1 MPVYAILAFNYSTRQ
16 TRSSE
21 EREIAAKNRDTR
33 TNRSANPANSFC
45 VSIFFL
51 YFFFFIFIIWPSAAR
66 RAFGQLSIQNSQNL
80 YARWWF
86 MRLAQGDQITLDQLS
101 ISWWREETT
110 RNRIQIQKLHI
121 VIMII
126 GKLYLI
132 YS

>member
-1 MPVYAILAFNYSTRQ
+1 
-16 TRSSE
+16 
-21 EREIAAKNRDTR
+21 
-33 TNRSANPANSFC
+33 
-45 VSIFFL
+45 
-51 YFFFFIFIIWPSAAR
+51 
-66 RAFGQLSIQNSQNL
+66 
-80 YARWWF
+80 